1 MIINNYVL
9 PINLVY
15 FTPCVSILFL
25 NPSAMAS
32 ASMLVAPS
40 FQFKK
45 QACADASTFLLYA
58 LSQTTQYLFRIPTNN
73 TFLVLKP
80 IILA

>member
-1 MIINNYVL
+1 VITNNYIL

-15 FTPCVSILFL
+15 FTPCVSTLFRK
-25 NPSAMAS
+25 PSAMAS
-32 ASMLVAPS
+32 ASMLVDPS

-45 QACADASTFLLYA
+45 QTCAEASTFLLYA
-58 LSQTTQYLFRIPTNN
+58 LSQTTQYLFRISTNN